1 MHRSNSNT
9 QILTLSGSS
18 YEIGFKHGK
27 KARNKV
33 YTSLETYEKMFKE
46 YVDISWREACEKA
59 LLHVNAIEEYNPNYI
74 DEMEGIAK
82 GAGVRFEDI
91 LTLNARSEIALIS
104 SPDGCTS
111 FALTKPKTTNTWLAQ
126 NWDWRGAQINALIRI
141 KIESKSL
148 PSIEMITEAGIIG
161 KIGCNDAGI
170 GVCLNALVTDTWRPK
185 VPVHL
190 GLRAILESRTI
201 EEALSKV
208 QHNQMA
214 SSVHFLIGSKTG
226 KIKSVEASPIC
237 TIIKESK
244 NGMIAHTNH
253 ICSVQLKKKVKED
266 PFPDSF
272 VRFKKINNEME
283 NIPENTK
290 HEKLFQILSDHD
302 NFPHSICRHESFEQS
317 GRSKIETVF
326 SIVMNLSQN
335 EVSWIKG
342 KPCEYFS
349 E

>member
-1 MHRSNSNT
+1 MYNCHT
-9 QILTLSGSS
+9 QVLTLSGSP
-18 YEIGFKHGK
+18 YRIGFKHGK

-33 YTSLETYEKMFKE
+33 HTSLTTYEKMFKD
-46 YVDISWREACEKA
+46 YVDISWKEACEKA
-59 LLHVNAIEEYNPNYI
+59 LLHVREIEKYNPNYI
-74 DEMEGIAK
+74 NEMEGIAN

-91 LTLNARSEIALIS
+91 LALNARSEIALIS
-104 SPDGCTS
+104 ALDGCTS
-111 FALTKPKTTNTWLAQ
+111 FALTKPKTVNTWLAQ
-126 NWDWRGAQINALIRI
+126 NWDWRGSQIDSLIQV
-141 KIESKSL
+141 KIESENF

-190 GLRAILESRTI
+190 GLRAILESKTI

-208 QHNQMA
+208 QYNQMA

-237 TIIKESK
+237 SIVKESK

-253 ICSVQLKKKVKED
+253 IFSVQLKKKVKED
-266 PFPDSF
+266 PFPDSL
-272 VRFKKINNEME
+272 VRLKKINNKLEK
-283 NIPENTK
+283 IFGNTK
-290 HEKLFQILSDHD
+290 HEILFQILSDHD

-342 KPCEYFS
+342 KPCEYFP